1 MRLPIGWAGNGFPG
15 PTARTL
21 SSGIKSRKG
30 SSLGRREAIEGFLCI
45 APWLVGFGL
54 LTLGPMV
61 FSFIVSLT
69 KWDMVSRPEFVG
81 IGNYATILTDDFRFR
96 KSLQVTALYAALSLP
111 LGIIGSLGVAML
123 LNMNLRGMR
132 VFRSIFYIPAILP
145 GAAVTMLWLW
155 ILKPQGGVLNYLL
168 GLAHISPKPWLA
180 DPGWALPSFV
190 LMSLWG
196 IGGGMIIYLAGLQS
210 VPTQLYEAAEI
221 DGAGPWKKFR
231 LITIPMISPTIF
243 FNLVMGIIGS
253 FQVFTASYIMTP
265 GGGPGYSTLFYVLYL
280 YQKAFKYLQMGY
292 ASALAWILFVVVLA
306 LTLIVFRTSARWVYY
321 EAEVKE

>member
-1 MRLPIGWAGNGFPG
+1 MKSKHKNRL
-15 PTARTL
+15 AR
-21 SSGIKSRKG
+21 KQ
-30 SSLGRREAIEGFLCI
+30 AIEGYLCI
-45 APWLVGFGL
+45 APWLIGFIL

-61 FSFIVSLT
+61 FSFIISLT
-69 KWDMVSRPEFVG
+69 KWDMISSPKFVG
-81 IGNYATILTDDFRFR
+81 LDNYATIFADDFRFR
-96 KSLQVTALYAALSLP
+96 QSLRVTALYASLSLP
-111 LGIIGSLGVAML
+111 LGMIGSLGVAML
-123 LNMNLRGMR
+123 LNMKLRGMR

-145 GAAVTMLWLW
+145 GVAVTMLWLW
-155 ILKPQGGVLNYLL
+155 ILKPQGGVLNYIL
-168 GLAHISPKPWLA
+168 GLFNISAKPWLS
-180 DPGWALPSFV
+180 DPNWALPAFV
-190 LMSLWG
+190 IMSLWG

-221 DGAGPWKKFR
+221 DGAGSWKKFWT
-231 LITIPMISPTIF
+231 ITLPMISPTIF

-292 ASALAWILFVVVLA
+292 ASALAWILFAVILT